1 MFWNEFEFDGTRTIV
16 MDETGEH
23 EEIELIIEDDAVYI
37 RQYNMP
43 GALEIPDLVVMTPK
57 MFKDMIEALNY
68 PEGMY
73 KTVYKR
79 GEV

>member
-37 RQYNMP
+37 RQYNVQSPM
-43 GALEIPDLVVMTPK
+43 EIPDLIVMTPK

-79 GEV
+79 EEV

>member
-23 EEIELIIEDDAVYI
+23 EEVELIIEDDAVYI
-37 RQYNMP
+37 RQYNSV
-43 GALEIPDLVVMTPK
+43 GNFEIPDLVIMTPK
-57 MFKDMIEALNY
+57 MFKDLIEALNY

-73 KTVYKR
+73 KVKYKK
-79 GEV
+79 V